1 MRLRSICLACLCLVW
16 GAAADSER
24 IAEYCAD
31 ILDDNTYRPMLI
43 KDIDEPIREWN
54 YPDSVSCRE
63 YPCETRWATESKVFF
78 PYDINCPEDVY
89 SLTSPRRHSGVGG
102 ITRVCFDCGF
112 FDMPVEL
119 KRIKKVKLY
128 GSRDGNNSKWNSDEK
143 VPLKLRNARETLKNF
158 YGQLFRGYWTA
169 AWDPYHE
176 TQVNPME
183 VDFYA
188 RLVGECNDTIPALEY
203 CVNGSKNAELHLT
216 NYYDV
221 LPQIFFTDG
230 ETIGCSGEM
239 RVEKTYEMDFAKY
252 GKRKLVHSI
261 EQDTCHAKTVVAN
274 EIHLPVPKYIS
285 AKALKGI
292 PAKKLYGTSVPVIS
306 KNTLTCNFKTFEKDV
321 VFYARIGGKCNKDEL
336 QEKKRINLDET
347 GQTADV
353 RVRDGSEV
361 YWKECGEDCKAF
373 GKCIKMKDLLR

>member
-128 GSRDGNNSKWNSDEK
+128 GSRDGNNSKWNSSISNF
-143 VPLKLRNARETLKNF
+143 LK
-158 YGQLFRGYWTA
+158 
-169 AWDPYHE
+169 H
-176 TQVNPME
+176 PM
-183 VDFYA
+183 
-188 RLVGECNDTIPALEY
+188 
-203 CVNGSKNAELHLT
+203 
-216 NYYDV
+216 
-221 LPQIFFTDG
+221 
-230 ETIGCSGEM
+230 
-239 RVEKTYEMDFAKY
+239 
-252 GKRKLVHSI
+252 
-261 EQDTCHAKTVVAN
+261 
-274 EIHLPVPKYIS
+274 
-285 AKALKGI
+285 
-292 PAKKLYGTSVPVIS
+292 
-306 KNTLTCNFKTFEKDV
+306 
-321 VFYARIGGKCNKDEL
+321 RI
-336 QEKKRINLDET
+336 
-347 GQTADV
+347 
-353 RVRDGSEV
+353 
-361 YWKECGEDCKAF
+361 
-373 GKCIKMKDLLR
+373 